1 MHACIHAYMHPSN
14 IAHSPTYILQEPCE
28 WYVSCTWCNCFVM
41 MFCCCSLDDVAL
53 LGTKPL
59 DPPDAEPAPSVEPTT
74 SLPVEASPPSVS
86 VEATHSSLLVEATS
100 PSVSVEATPPSLPV
114 QSTRPGFPTEP
125 TGSRFEP
132 LPMNYVTPLDFVSP
146 PLRSALREGRK
157 LIFRERTQLISA
169 ISTLQWNMYK
179 ATIELCCPSRQSVA
193 HDKENKHDFVK
204 ITSGKWLN
212 LCIVAKYPRSY
223 YTGFAASSILSGS
236 TFSTC
241 WSVCRF
247 ETNLWILKN
256 HTTLITN
263 FRI

>member
-1 MHACIHAYMHPSN
+1 MFLVNFDALAQASDIRIERRQVVYLCWEQDSNLGSLRHQIASRLNARSQTDWAIEIHIYIYIPTYLPTYLPTCLPACLPACLPTYIHTCIHAYIHTYIHTYMHPSN

-28 WYVSCTWCNCFVM
+28 WYVSCTWCNCFVI

-132 LPMNYVTPLDFVSP
+132 LPMNYVIPLDFVSP

-157 LIFRERTQLISA
+157 LIPSA
-169 ISTLQWNMYK
+169 SL
-179 ATIELCCPSRQSVA
+179 L
-193 HDKENKHDFVK
+193 
-204 ITSGKWLN
+204 
-212 LCIVAKYPRSY
+212 
-223 YTGFAASSILSGS
+223 
-236 TFSTC
+236 
-241 WSVCRF
+241 
-247 ETNLWILKN
+247 
-256 HTTLITN
+256 
-263 FRI
+263 

>member
-1 MHACIHAYMHPSN
+1 MFLVVNFDALAQASDIRIERRQVVYLCWEQDSNLGSLRHQIASRLNARSQTDWAIEIHIYTYIHTYMHVCMHTYIHA
-14 IAHSPTYILQEPCE
+14 CE

-132 LPMNYVTPLDFVSP
+132 LPMNYVIPLDFVSP

-169 ISTLQWNMYK
+169 IYQ
-179 ATIELCCPSRQSVA
+179 
-193 HDKENKHDFVK
+193 H
-204 ITSGKWLN
+204 ITT
-212 LCIVAKYPRSY
+212 SY
-223 YTGFAASSILSGS
+223 HR
-236 TFSTC
+236 
-241 WSVCRF
+241 W
-247 ETNLWILKN
+247 
-256 HTTLITN
+256 
-263 FRI
+263 